1 MKRWVLSY
9 GMRDVTNYI
18 NEGARYPT
26 TKVSHPKRVLNK
38 RVLSHPKKG
47 SKEGFNS
54 SNNDN
59 NL

>member
-1 MKRWVLSY
+1 
-9 GMRDVTNYI
+9 MRDVTNYI